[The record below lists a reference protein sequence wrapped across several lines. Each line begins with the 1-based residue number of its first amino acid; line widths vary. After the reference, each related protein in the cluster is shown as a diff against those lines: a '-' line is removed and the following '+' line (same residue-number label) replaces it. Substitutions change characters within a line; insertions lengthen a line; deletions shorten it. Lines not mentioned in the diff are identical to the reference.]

1 MTDLQ
6 ALSLAYYL
14 PHALAVFQTIGAV
27 WLVVFFAFVAES
39 LCNSH

>member
-14 PHALAVFQTIGAV
+14 PHLLTLVQAVGAV
-27 WLVVFFAFVAES
+27 WLVVFFGFVFEA
-39 LCNSH
+39 LT

>member
-14 PHALAVFQTIGAV
+14 PHLLTLVQAVGAV
-27 WLVVFFAFVAES
+27 WLVVFFGFVLEA
-39 LCNSH
+39 LA